1 MEKRKIKIGLIGLG
15 VVGKGLTEIIDKS
28 PQLPFCIAGIC
39 VKNKKQRD
47 LLNEDILFYDID
59 SFLNIEFDVI
69 VELSSDPQLALKAAL
84 HCLENQIPFVSANKK
99 MLAENLN
106 KLAQHQEI
114 NNSPFLYEAAVCA
127 SIPII
132 RNLEE
137 YYDNDLLTSI
147 GGIVNGSTN
156 YILSKLESDN
166 LSYDDAL
173 KSAQEEG
180 FAESNPQLDVEGYD
194 SVYKLTLLIYHAFGY
209 IVQPEEILRV
219 GIQDIDAT
227 DIVFAKEKGL
237 RIRLIAKA
245 YKTKDNQIAAFVLPH
260 FVDSENNYF
269 HVQQAYNGIQTTTYH
284 SETQFFKGKGAG
296 SLATASAIIA
306 DLSALTYQYKYEYK
320 KKQNP
325 TATNLDDI
333 QKILVRI
340 RYPKHKPHCF
350 LGRLD
355 SIVEQYTSN
364 SFSYIIGRMSIEE
377 IKNIRKELPFKFSI
391 IAYE

>member
-1 MEKRKIKIGLIGLG
+1 MKNKIKIGLIGLG
-15 VVGKGLTEIIDKS
+15 VVGKGLLEIIDKS
-28 PQLPFCIAGIC
+28 PQLPFCITGIC

-47 LLNEDILFYDID
+47 LLNDDILCYDFD
-59 SFLNIEFDVI
+59 TFLTKDFDVI
-69 VELSSDPQLALKAAL
+69 VELSSDPNLAFIAAL
-84 HCLENQIPFVSANKK
+84 HCLKNCIPFVTANKK
-99 MLAENLN
+99 MLAENLKELDQYQEN
-106 KLAQHQEI
+106 KKT
-114 NNSPFLYEAAVCA
+114 PFLYEAAVCA

-137 YYDNDLLTSI
+137 YYDNELLTSI

-166 LSYDDAL
+166 LSYDYAL

-180 FAESNPQLDVEGYD
+180 YAESNPQLDVEGYD
-194 SVYKLTLLIYHAFGY
+194 SAYKLTLLIYHAFGC
-209 IVQPEEILRV
+209 IVQPDEILRV
-219 GIQDIDAT
+219 GIQDIDTT

-237 RIRLIAKA
+237 RIRLIANA
-245 YKTKDNQIAAFVLPH
+245 FKTKDNQIAAFVLPH
-260 FVDSENNYF
+260 FVDSENNFF

-296 SLATASAIIA
+296 SLATASAVIA

-325 TATNLDDI
+325 TATNLDDTK
-333 QKILVRI
+333 KILVRI
-340 RYPKHKPHCF
+340 RYPKHKSHCF
-350 LGRLD
+350 LGRFD
-355 SIVEQYTSN
+355 SIVEQYTSH
-364 SFSYIIGRMSIEE
+364 SYAYIIGRMSIEE
-377 IKNIRKELPFKFSI
+377 IRNLREELPFKFSI